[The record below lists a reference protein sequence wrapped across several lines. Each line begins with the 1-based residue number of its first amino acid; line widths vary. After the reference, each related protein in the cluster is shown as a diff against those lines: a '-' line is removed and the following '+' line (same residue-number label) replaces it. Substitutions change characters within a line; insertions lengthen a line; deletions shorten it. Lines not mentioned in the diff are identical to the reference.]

1 MARTV
6 RDENIGSRNARLA
19 LTPRRKPYFRA
30 IAQGLHL
37 GYRRNKSGNGAWV
50 ARRYLGAERY
60 ETDVVAQ
67 ADDYRDGNGIDVL
80 TFADAQRAA
89 ARWHDERLR
98 AELGISDPGK
108 AYTVADACADYLA
121 WYREH
126 RKSWSATKSALDLH
140 ILPALGRLEAGKLT
154 SRQIRDWHEALAASS
169 RRTRAKVGRDP
180 ARTPGATTPNEDAVR
195 ARRSTANRVL
205 TILKAALNHAFR
217 EGKLPSDD
225 AWRRANA
232 FKGADA
238 ARLRYLGEEE
248 ARRLLNACPAAF
260 RRLARAALES
270 GCRYGELVRLKA
282 RDFHPDAPSLQILDA
297 KSGRP
302 RHVPLDRQAAAF
314 FAGVCAGRAG
324 SETML
329 LRDDGAPWG
338 SSHQQRP
345 LAAACQAARI
355 EPPVTF
361 HGLRHT
367 WASQRIMRGL
377 PVMVAA
383 QVLGHSDTRMVE
395 RHYGHLARGYV
406 QQAIERTGMALGDE
420 SALAIPFNVR
430 R

>member
-37 GYRRNKSGNGAWV
+37 GYRRNKSGNGTWV

-98 AELGISDPGK
+98 AELGIPDPGK
-108 AYTVADACADYLA
+108 VYIVADACADYLA

-126 RKSWSATKSALDLH
+126 RKAWTATKSALELH
-140 ILPALGRLEAGKLT
+140 ILPELGRLDAGKLT
-154 SRQIRDWHEALAASS
+154 SRRIRDWHEALAASP
-169 RRTRAKVGRDP
+169 RQTRAKTKRQ
-180 ARTPGATTPNEDAVR
+180 APGAATRDADAAR
-195 ARRSTANRVL
+195 ARRATANRVL

-217 EGKLPSDD
+217 EGKLPSDS
-225 AWRRANA
+225 AWRRAKA

-248 ARRLLNACPAAF
+248 ARRVINASPPAF
-260 RRLARAALES
+260 RRLVRAALES
-270 GCRYGELVRLKA
+270 GCRYGELVRLKV
-282 RDFHPDAPSLQILDA
+282 RDFHPDAPSLQVVDA

-302 RHVPLDRQAAAF
+302 RHVPLDQRAATF
-314 FAGVCAGRAG
+314 FAGVCPGRAG

-329 LRDDGAPWG
+329 LRDDGAPGG

-345 LAAACQAARI
+345 LAAACRAARI

-361 HGLRHT
+361 DGLRHT
-367 WASQRIMRGL
+367 WASQQIMRGL

-406 QQAIERTGMALGDE
+406 QQAIERTGMTLGDE
-420 SALAIPFNVR
+420 LAAAVPFR
-430 R
+430 SGR